1 MDEVR
6 SIYRLSSSEASLF
19 NIISEINIF
28 NKHRITEKYFVIFV
42 TNPPKQES
50 YLRKLKHLHL
60 KQIIMEDLWI
70 LVIAIICTIG
80 LPIITG
86 LVLGLRWMKTRNEER
101 MGLIN
106 QGIIPPDTPKRKS
119 DPNKM
124 VSLRN
129 GIVLIS
135 LGIGIIVGF
144 LCSEYLVIGH
154 GNEFWVTG
162 ASVVFF
168 LGIGYLVYFL
178 VTQKMP
184 LTKQKAELEQE

>member
-1 MDEVR
+1 MDELIGLVAV
-6 SIYRLSSSEASLF
+6 IC
-19 NIISEINIF
+19 IF
-28 NKHRITEKYFVIFV
+28 
-42 TNPPKQES
+42 
-50 YLRKLKHLHL
+50 
-60 KQIIMEDLWI
+60 
-70 LVIAIICTIG
+70 G
-80 LPIITG
+80 LPIIAG
-86 LVLGLRWMKTRNEER
+86 IVLGLKAMKNRNEER

-106 QGIIPPDTPKRKS
+106 QGIIPPDAPKKKS
-119 DPNKM
+119 DPNKL

-168 LGIGYLVYFL
+168 LGIGYLIYFL
-178 VTQKMP
+178 LIQKMP
-184 LTKQKAELEQE
+184 MVRQEADQEQE

>member
-1 MDEVR
+1 MGE
-6 SIYRLSSSEASLF
+6 L
-19 NIISEINIF
+19 
-28 NKHRITEKYFVIFV
+28 
-42 TNPPKQES
+42 
-50 YLRKLKHLHL
+50 
-60 KQIIMEDLWI
+60 
-70 LVIAIICTIG
+70 IG
-80 LPIITG
+80 LVAVICIFG
-86 LVLGLRWMKTRNEER
+86 LPLIAGIVLGLRAMKNRNQER

-106 QGIIPPDTPKRKS
+106 QGIIPPDTPKKKS

-144 LCSEYLVIGH
+144 LCSEYLVIGQ
-154 GNEFWVTG
+154 GNEFLVTG

-168 LGIGYLVYFL
+168 LGVGYLIYFL

-184 LTKQKAELEQE
+184 LSKQKEELEQE